1 MPEKIRVFEAET
13 KHGKAPNLQVQ
24 HKGEEPA
31 SDGVLTPVRLEVPL
45 TRDLILRLIELI
57 KQV

>member
-1 MPEKIRVFEAET
+1 MTEKIRVFESES
-13 KHGKAPNLQVQ
+13 KSGKAQKLQI
-24 HKGEEPA
+24 HLKREEP
-31 SDGVLTPVRLEVPL
+31 SREGLFPPVRHEVPL

>member
-1 MPEKIRVFEAET
+1 MPEKIRVFESESQT
-13 KHGKAPNLQVQ
+13 GKAPKLEIRP
-24 HKGEEPA
+24 KREEPHT
-31 SDGVLTPVRLEVPL
+31 DGLFKPVRHQAPL